1 MNSLKKIRILSRKS
15 DLAVIQAKSVGD
27 KLLEN
32 FSDIEIEY
40 IEKKTFGDLNLKT
53 PLSEMG
59 SAGVFTD
66 DLRNDLIKNKC
77 DMAVHSWKDLPLDLG
92 PDTVLAGTL
101 SREDQRDILFV
112 KKNKIKQIK
121 KDRIIKIYSSA
132 PRRVYN
138 LESFIKD
145 FLPLNCETVKFEN
158 IRGNI
163 ITRFN
168 KFLDNEVDGFV
179 VAKAAIDRFINNH
192 LPEYNHITELVKE
205 NINKCLWVVTP
216 LSQNPTSPG
225 QGALG
230 IEVNKKNIN
239 LIERIKKISDPL
251 TFHCVAEERKMLEK
265 YGGGCHQKIGI
276 SCFPTFFGLMKSEK
290 GELDN
295 GKKFYSWSSN
305 QKKISFNKNITEEIL
320 YPNNLKNYNIFEREE
335 ISKSIE
341 SINKIEKHC
350 IWISRKSA
358 LPISSNI
365 SSNNIIWT
373 SGIKTWKAL
382 IEREIWVNGT
392 SDGMGEDFN
401 PNISTLSTFPWIK
414 FTHNLA
420 PKTTIRNIL
429 TTYKLKEMP
438 INENLNNKRF
448 FYWMSSTAFNYA
460 LRLNP
465 QIINANH
472 ACGPGNTYTEIKKMI
487 KDPKNLQIVLS
498 YSEWKNNLLSIK
510 EE

>member
-1 MNSLKKIRILSRKS
+1 M
-15 DLAVIQAKSVGD
+15 
-27 KLLEN
+27 
-32 FSDIEIEY
+32 
-40 IEKKTFGDLNLKT
+40 
-53 PLSEMG
+53 
-59 SAGVFTD
+59 
-66 DLRNDLIKNKC
+66 
-77 DMAVHSWKDLPLDLG
+77 
-92 PDTVLAGTL
+92 
-101 SREDQRDILFV
+101 
-112 KKNKIKQIK
+112 
-121 KDRIIKIYSSA
+121 
-132 PRRVYN
+132 
-138 LESFIKD
+138 
-145 FLPLNCETVKFEN
+145 
-158 IRGNI
+158 
-163 ITRFN
+163 
-168 KFLDNEVDGFV
+168 
-179 VAKAAIDRFINNH
+179 
-192 LPEYNHITELVKE
+192 
-205 NINKCLWVVTP
+205 
-216 LSQNPTSPG
+216 
-225 QGALG
+225 
-230 IEVNKKNIN
+230 
-239 LIERIKKISDPL
+239 
-251 TFHCVAEERKMLEK
+251 
-265 YGGGCHQKIGI
+265 
-276 SCFPTFFGLMKSEK
+276 
-290 GELDN
+290 
-295 GKKFYSWSSN
+295 
-305 QKKISFNKNITEEIL
+305 
-320 YPNNLKNYNIFEREE
+320 KNYNIFEREE

-341 SINKIEKHC
+341 SINKIEEHC